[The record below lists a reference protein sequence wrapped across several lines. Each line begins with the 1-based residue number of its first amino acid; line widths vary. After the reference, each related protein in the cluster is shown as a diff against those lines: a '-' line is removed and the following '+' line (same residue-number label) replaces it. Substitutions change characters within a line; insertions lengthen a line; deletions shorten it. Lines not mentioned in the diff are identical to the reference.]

1 MQKKGF
7 KKFYSLERIKKE
19 NALYNV
25 IFGERS
31 NGKSY
36 AVEEEI
42 IKRFFQT
49 GGKEQGAI
57 IRRWQLDLQGK
68 RGQQVFEPLVIDG
81 LVKKYSDGK
90 WTGVKYYAGRWFF
103 TRADNKE
110 TGKVESMEEPFCYG
124 FSLTDMEHDKST
136 SYPKVTTILFDE
148 FLSRKGYLPDEFI
161 LYMNV
166 LSTIIRYRTN
176 VKIYMLGNTVNKYCP
191 YFSEMGLTH
200 VKDQKPGTIECYTY
214 GDKDLK
220 VAVEYAE
227 GNKGG
232 KPSDKYFAFENS
244 RLNMITGGAWE
255 LALYPHC
262 PISFRPKDVK
272 FRYFIKW
279 QEELLQCEI
288 IMKDNYNFTYI
299 HRKTTKLKDP
309 EKDIIF
315 DTDYNSL
322 FNYGRRLTTPATKIQ
337 KKILW
342 YFLADKVFYQDNEVG
357 EIVRNYIEWSKNGSK
372 IE

>member
-1 MQKKGF
+1 MQKKGSG
-7 KKFYSLERIKKE
+7 KFYSLDRIKRE

-42 IKRFFQT
+42 IRNYFET
-49 GGKEQGAI
+49 GKQGAI

-68 RGQQVFEPLVIDG
+68 RGQQVYEPLVLDG
-81 LVKKYSDGK
+81 VVKKYSRGE
-90 WTGVKYYAGRWFF
+90 WTGVRYYAGRWFF
-103 TRADNKE
+103 TKAGEDHKII
-110 TGKVESMEEPFCYG
+110 SQEEPFCYG

-136 SYPKVTTILFDE
+136 SYPLVTTILFDE

-161 LYMNV
+161 LFMNV
-166 LSTIIRYRTN
+166 LSTIIRYRTD

-200 VKDQKPGTIECYTY
+200 VKDQKPGTIESYTY
-214 GDKDLK
+214 GESGLK
-220 VAVEYAE
+220 VAVEYAQ
-227 GNKGG
+227 GNKRG
-232 KPSDKYFAFENS
+232 KPSDKYFAFENA

-255 LALYPHC
+255 IALYPHC
-262 PISFRPKDVK
+262 PIQYRPKDIK

-279 QEELLQCEI
+279 QEELLQCDV
-288 IMKDNYNFTYI
+288 IMRGNYNFTFI
-299 HRKTTKLKDP
+299 HRKTSPLKNP
-309 EKDIIF
+309 EKDLIF

-322 FNYGRRLTTPATKIQ
+322 FNYGRRLTSPATALQ
-337 KKILW
+337 KKIAW
-342 YFLADKVFYQDNEVG
+342 YFTADKVFYQDNEIG

-372 IE
+372 IQ